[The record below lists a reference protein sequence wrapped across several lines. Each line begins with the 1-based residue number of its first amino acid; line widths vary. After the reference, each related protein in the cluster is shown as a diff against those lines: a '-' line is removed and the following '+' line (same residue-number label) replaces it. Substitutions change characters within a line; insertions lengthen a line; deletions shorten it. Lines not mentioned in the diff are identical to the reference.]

1 MRQLKIERNSSP
13 IIQKMGDIID
23 YPKWVEY
30 IESNSDYFIWY
41 ENTEDGISVAQQLDK
56 VPEWAKE
63 GILYTLNRKVAYS
76 TNKIV
81 Q

>member
-13 IIQKMGDIID
+13 IIQKMDDIID

-30 IESNSDYFIWY
+30 IESNSDCFIWY

-56 VPEWAKE
+56 FQSGLKR
-63 GILYTLNRKVAYS
+63 GYFIL
-76 TNKIV
+76 
-81 Q
+81 